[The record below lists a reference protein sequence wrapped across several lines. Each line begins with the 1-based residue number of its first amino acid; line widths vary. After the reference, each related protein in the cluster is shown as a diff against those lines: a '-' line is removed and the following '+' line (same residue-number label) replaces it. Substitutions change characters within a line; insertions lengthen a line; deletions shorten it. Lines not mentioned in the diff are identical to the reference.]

1 MIPILIKEYQGWLIV
16 RKGAFFV
23 ATFRVLWDELSPNAK
38 YPNRKGTTVQASS
51 MAEAKSKVKQRV
63 SRNVKISNMTAV
75 KL

>member
-1 MIPILIKEYQGWLIV
+1 M
-16 RKGAFFV
+16 

-38 YPNRKGTTVQASS
+38 YPNRKGTTVQAAS

>member
-1 MIPILIKEYQGWLIV
+1 M
-16 RKGAFFV
+16 

-38 YPNRKGTTVQASS
+38 YPNRKGPTEQASS